1 MNAIL
6 IASLMTIGYH
16 QPNYQVQNPGNNT
29 LPTGFNTVQP
39 TNLFGSVHG
48 RTGGNPTTGNNWAR
62 SGQSTPYTVGSPPG
76 GMNSGSIRVGTQVSP
91 SNRRP
96 VVNGMRF
103 GYVHYRRDWQD
114 SWFAYPQYVYYPNQ
128 MSGQFPSPWYSY
140 FSLPPYIYGPQITYI
155 NPPFLDWTV
164 RYQYGQ
170 LRDLDDAVES
180 IILSFQYG
188 RRRDIESL
196 IPRRGL
202 VGVGFNGAYQYSIPA
217 DDFMDLYS
225 DGIVNSRT
233 TGYRITQVW
242 MSGDYAQVAATHF
255 YIDPWG
261 RQRQARHVYVLEQ
274 DRRDYVIRE
283 FSVGAF

>member
-1 MNAIL
+1 MNAMLAATLLVGVTLAPGI
-6 IASLMTIGYH
+6 
-16 QPNYQVQNPGNNT
+16 QVHNPGNNT
-29 LPTGFNTVQP
+29 VPAGFNTVQP
-39 TNLFGSVHG
+39 TNLFGTVHG
-48 RTGGNPTTGNNWAR
+48 KANGHSNSANNWSR
-62 SGQSTPYTVGSPPG
+62 SGQSTPYTVGAPPG
-76 GMNSGSIRVGTQVSP
+76 GMTSGMQISP
-91 SNRRP
+91 NNRRP

-114 SWFAYPQYVYYPNQ
+114 SWFSYPRYVYYPNQ
-128 MSGQFPSPWYSY
+128 IGGQFPSPWYTY

-155 NPPFLDWTV
+155 TPPIFDWSD

-170 LRDLDDAVES
+170 LRDLDDAIQT

-188 RRRDIESL
+188 RSRDIESL

-217 DDFMDLYS
+217 DDFLDLYT
-225 DGIVNSRT
+225 DGITNSRT
-233 TGYRITQVW
+233 TGYRITQIL
-242 MSGDYAQVAATHF
+242 MSGDFAQVAATHF
-255 YIDPWG
+255 YVDPWG
-261 RQRQARHVYVLEQ
+261 RQRQARHIYILEQ